1 MYQRLQL
8 WLNPVDRVEVDR
20 AEVVLDG
27 VRVGGGVV
35 HMSSRFWDLL
45 NMRRWRM

>member
-1 MYQRLQL
+1 MYEGLQL
-8 WLNPVDRVEVDR
+8 WLNPVHRVEVDR

-27 VRVGGGVV
+27 VRMGGGVV